1 MHQVII
7 MDYVTEIPFLELKKA
22 IKRVTK
28 TTKTTIIRI
37 SQRDRGCIVAFS
49 YKKEDVG
56 VRDTNPNNLENM
68 W

>member
-28 TTKTTIIRI
+28 TTIIRI
-37 SQRDRGCIVAFS
+37 LERDKGCIVEFS